1 MASRYPGESL
11 FAHFPPPA
19 ECLAILVGCSELII
33 SGIGGLSDAQAFG
46 KGYGLEI
53 DSAVND
59 EEKVQALS
67 QNQKTQKGLVQAIS
81 YRNLQNGALILTL
94 ACYTRDRRSLG
105 FAALYGALSS
115 LADAAIVKK
124 YGVAELASAH
134 GIAMMNYLVV
144 GGSLLYWGRNDP
156 WPFTRS

>member
-46 KGYGLEI
+46 KGYGLDI

-59 EEKVQALS
+59 EKTQVLS

-94 ACYTRDRRSLG
+94 ACYTRDRKSLG
-105 FAALYGALSS
+105 FAVLYGALRS

-124 YGVAELASAH
+124 YGVADLASAH

-156 WPFTRS
+156 RPFARS

>member
-1 MASRYPGESL
+1 MASRYPGEGL

-33 SGIGGLSDAQAFG
+33 SGIGGLSDAKAFG

-53 DSAVND
+53 DAVED
-59 EEKVQALS
+59 ENKALT
-67 QNQKTQKGLVQAIS
+67 QNQKTQKGLVQAVS
-81 YRNLQNGALILTL
+81 FRNIQNGALILTL

-105 FAALYGALSS
+105 FAVLYGALSS

-124 YGVAELASAH
+124 YGYEALASAH
-134 GIAMMNYLVV
+134 GITMINYLAV
-144 GGSLLYWGRNDP
+144 GASLLYWGRNDP